1 MHHKYHP
8 RKVVPRAGKLAV
20 ALLVG
25 ALVANLALAQ
35 NQPLKAEEA
44 FKNIQVLRGISAAD
58 FMGTMGIMTT
68 ALGFD
73 CESCHPAAGS
83 DRVRWEVD
91 TPRKLMA
98 RRMVTMV
105 ANINQTNFG
114 GRQVVTCYTC
124 HRGRDRPAVTEPIDA
139 VYGAPE
145 LPPDDIF
152 RQFPGAPSP
161 DSILDK
167 YVQALGGAQR
177 VNALTSIAATGKSTF
192 FGGFGGEGAVEFYA
206 QAPDQRATIISY
218 KDAPGRGDS
227 SRLYNGREG
236 WIRTPLSVLGQY
248 ALSGSELAGARLDAQ
263 LTFPGQIQKVLTNL
277 RVGEPVT
284 ANGKD
289 VQVIQGDGP
298 DGVVAS
304 LYFDEKTGLLARTIR
319 YGRSPIGRI
328 STQVDYDDYR
338 DVSGVKIPFKYTF
351 AWLDGRDS
359 FELSNVRINAPVDAA
374 KFERQSR

>member
-1 MHHKYHP
+1 MHHQP
-8 RKVVPRAGKLAV
+8 SVGRLAV
-20 ALLVG
+20 ALLAS
-25 ALVANLALAQ
+25 ALAANLALAQ

-44 FKNIQVLRGISAAD
+44 FKNVQVLKGISAAD
-58 FMGTMGIMTT
+58 FMGAMGIMTT

-98 RRMVTMV
+98 RRMVTMM
-105 ANINQTNFG
+105 ANINQANFG

-124 HRGRDRPAVTEPIDA
+124 HRGRDRPAVTEPIDT
-139 VYGAPE
+139 VYAAADLRPE
-145 LPPDDIF
+145 DIF
-152 RQFPGAPSP
+152 RQFPGAPP
-161 DSILDK
+161 AETILDK
-167 YVQALGGAQR
+167 YIQALGGGQR
-177 VNALTSIAATGKSTF
+177 VNALTSISASGKSMF
-192 FGGFGGEGAVEFYA
+192 YGAFGGEGDVQFYA
-206 QAPDQRATIISY
+206 QAPDRRATIISY
-218 KDAPGRGDS
+218 KDAPGRGES

-263 LTFPGQIQKVLTNL
+263 LTFPGQIKRVLTNL

-284 ANGKD
+284 VNDKD

-304 LYFDEKTGLLARTIR
+304 LYFEEKTGLLVRTIR

-338 DVSGVKIPFKYTF
+338 DVSGVKIPFKSTSS
-351 AWLDGRDS
+351 WLDGRDS
-359 FELSNVRINAPVDAA
+359 FELSNVQINVPIDAG
-374 KFERQSR
+374 KFEGQGR